1 LGGRARAGAA
11 ACGFGPAAARRE
23 LALYLE
29 RGCSARENNAKRT
42 AGGGATNARGRRGG
56 QPFKEP
62 IQDIGDEAGEDTVEY
77 QVNDRICH
85 GGCEQCGGVGF
96 FFLLRFSAPCFA
108 LEE

>member
-1 LGGRARAGAA
+1 MRGLLPVASVLQRRDASWLCTWSEAV
-11 ACGFGPAAARRE
+11 RRE
-23 LALYLE
+23 KTTPSGLP
-29 RGCSARENNAKRT
+29 
-42 AGGGATNARGRRGG
+42 GGGATNARGRRGG